1 MKKYIPF
8 ISSIFTIYLITI
20 FWQEISLPYNNT
32 EKIIGE
38 YSKNKHHQLNDTLR
52 FICFLVVPL
61 VIFTIF
67 YYLLNIKKLYFF
79 EIFKDDHRYFTEN
92 QKNYKKK
99 LYFLFFVIFI
109 FACLTSSNLPEYQ
122 LDIFHEGQLL
132 SGALNSKLK
141 NSLWIGSYLNTGLF
155 YDIINTKIF
164 WSIFDNES
172 IGAYRF
178 AAFSLNYLFLLF
190 VLILTYKISSLF
202 NFSKNLEN
210 LFFINITIF
219 CLYFYLIKSHNFPNY
234 RDIFTI
240 IFLICLINTFKN
252 NKSKILNYFIIGSLS
267 ISSLLWSLDRGI
279 FLNTTII
286 LLLLFLFFK
295 DRYKELFSVLIS
307 ATIFWIIFIF
317 SVGLEE
323 FKEFIYNSYNLLRY
337 NEVWNG
343 LIHPQPFSDEK
354 NSTRA
359 TKALILYTLNG
370 IFIIK
375 YFIKKNNKLNLNS
388 KLLLGF
394 TYVLGIFYYK
404 IGLSRSD
411 GGHIIIGSSLNFI
424 LFVIIFLREIF
435 TFYSNKIKYKINFNS
450 DLLITSLLIIFVYLN
465 FNQKATYKL
474 ENIFNFKTRLSDFVT
489 RKNNFFISDE
499 YQNFLNDTKI
509 ITEKYDCIQN
519 FTYDPSMYYLL
530 NKKSCTQYYL
540 IFVMGTEADQDRFI
554 EQIIKSKLD
563 LIIVDKPNDK
573 IDFSASIRFPKIN
586 KFLQKNFVEYEDFY
600 KYRILKKVNE

>member
-1 MKKYIPF
+1 M
-8 ISSIFTIYLITI
+8 
-20 FWQEISLPYNNT
+20 
-32 EKIIGE
+32 
-38 YSKNKHHQLNDTLR
+38 
-52 FICFLVVPL
+52 
-61 VIFTIF
+61 
-67 YYLLNIKKLYFF
+67 
-79 EIFKDDHRYFTEN
+79 
-92 QKNYKKK
+92 
-99 LYFLFFVIFI
+99 
-109 FACLTSSNLPEYQ
+109 
-122 LDIFHEGQLL
+122 
-132 SGALNSKLK
+132 
-141 NSLWIGSYLNTGLF
+141 
-155 YDIINTKIF
+155 
-164 WSIFDNES
+164 
-172 IGAYRF
+172 
-178 AAFSLNYLFLLF
+178 
-190 VLILTYKISSLF
+190 
-202 NFSKNLEN
+202 
-210 LFFINITIF
+210 
-219 CLYFYLIKSHNFPNY
+219 
-234 RDIFTI
+234 
-240 IFLICLINTFKN
+240 
-252 NKSKILNYFIIGSLS
+252 
-267 ISSLLWSLDRGI
+267 LWSLDRGI

-295 DRYKELFSVLIS
+295 ARYKELFSILIS

-317 SVGLEE
+317 SVGQEE

-450 DLLITSLLIIFVYLN
+450 DLLITLLLIIFVFVN
-465 FNQKATYKL
+465 FNQKVTYKL
-474 ENIFNFKTRLSDFVT
+474 ENIFNFKTRLIDFVT
-489 RKNNFFISDE
+489 RKNNFFISAE
-499 YQNFLNDTKI
+499 YQNFLNETKI
-509 ITEKYDCIQN
+509 ITKKYDCIQN

-573 IDFSASIRFPKIN
+573 IDFSASIRFPKIKN
-586 KFLQKNFVEYEDFY
+586 FLQKNFVEYEDFY